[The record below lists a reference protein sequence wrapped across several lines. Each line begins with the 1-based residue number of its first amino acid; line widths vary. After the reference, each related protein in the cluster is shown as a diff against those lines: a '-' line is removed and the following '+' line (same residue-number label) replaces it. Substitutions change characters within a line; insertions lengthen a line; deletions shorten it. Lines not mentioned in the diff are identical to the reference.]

1 MVMDVPD
8 LYLKKALVLGCGNV
22 LFGDDGFGVEV
33 ARYINE
39 NYAVPSDVEVLDV
52 GTGVRSILFNMILYE
67 GGPEKIIVVD
77 SVDKGRRPGEVFKIS
92 LEDIPL
98 NKKDDF
104 SMHETPS
111 SNMLKELQDFC
122 DMEVI
127 VLVCQVKHIPTEVEM
142 GLTPEVKSA
151 VPVASKM
158 VMELLIER

>member
-22 LFGDDGFGVEV
+22 RFGDDGFGVEV

-98 NKKDDF
+98 NKTDDF
-104 SMHETPS
+104 SM
-111 SNMLKELQDFC
+111 
-122 DMEVI
+122 
-127 VLVCQVKHIPTEVEM
+127 
-142 GLTPEVKSA
+142 
-151 VPVASKM
+151 
-158 VMELLIER
+158 